1 MKVAIIGHGGQGKV
15 VKDLLNSF
23 PEHRLI
29 AFLDDRYSTLIE
41 KEEVVCAPISFGKQL
56 IEHFY
61 DVRFII
67 AVGDN
72 ERRKHIFETL
82 NLPNEFYLTLV
93 HPKAFVS
100 PSSTIGDGVVVMANA
115 VVNAGAV
122 IGEHAIIN
130 SGAIIEHDCK
140 IGRFAHIS
148 PNATLTG
155 DVTVEEGVHIG
166 SGATLLPSVRVNDW
180 SKIGAGAT
188 VLENIPSYSIAVGV
202 PARVIREKKEE
213 EAIG

>member
-1 MKVAIIGHGGQGKV
+1 LKVAIIGHGGHGKV
-15 VKDLLNSF
+15 VQDLLSCF

-29 AFLDDRYSTLIE
+29 AFLDDRYSSLIE
-41 KEEVVCAPISFGKQL
+41 EENIVCAPVSFAKHL
-56 IEHFY
+56 IQHFY

-72 ERRKHIFETL
+72 ERRKHIFESL

-100 PSSTIGDGVVVMANA
+100 SFSTIGDGAVIMANA
-115 VVNAGAV
+115 VVNSGAD
-122 IGEHAIIN
+122 IEDHAIIN

-140 IGRFAHIS
+140 VGRFSHIS

-155 DVTVEEGVHIG
+155 SVRIEEGVHIG
-166 SGATLLPSVRVNDW
+166 SGATLLPNVRVNEW
-180 SKIGAGAT
+180 TKIGAGAT
-188 VLENIPSYSIAVGV
+188 VLEDISSYSTAVGV
-202 PARVIREKKEE
+202 PAKVIKKEKE
-213 EAIG
+213 VVG